1 MVLALVCGLL
11 GAPLRSETA
20 PHGITASSEAGPSL
34 EGDLELSIEPLGE
47 VDHTLCYAS
56 HCPNIIMVLSD
67 DHGYTDLG
75 NAVDKNVDTPHLDRM
90 VREGVRFTSGYTT
103 APQCVPSRAGLLS
116 GRDQNMFGLF
126 KNGANAGYGSD
137 TLPPRSEVMT
147 IAEHVHRLGY
157 ATGMSG
163 KWHLGC
169 NNNSKINPGGR
180 GFDEFF
186 SGTTGHFFTNVEAD
200 GSVMDGHKE
209 KVVSGGTKAS
219 SHTPRQR
226 LQYDDNN
233 RVDVTADFTEAFIE
247 RHAHHP
253 FFFYWAPYGPHQPML
268 ADGDHYLA
276 AMKIEPYKFMT
287 EVENDARRRGLA
299 MVKAIDTRVGS
310 IVDLLEKKHLD
321 DKTLLIFSS
330 DNGAPI
336 QLHYDKENDYRRM
349 MQPSRIPPGG
359 VYKGV
364 AYVGSE
370 NVPLRG
376 AKQSV
381 WEGGIKVPMLAYW
394 RGRIPAGLVVDE
406 TITTLDLTATM
417 AHAAGMTSRPGGHF
431 HGTSLLHRLL
441 GKSEAVDRGSDG
453 YKKHFYWI
461 GANGDHALRVGHW
474 KLRLCGE
481 QAFLFNITADP
492 SELVNRVD
500 ASPDWVAKMTEILQH
515 WLKRLPFKPPP
526 CDPIDHFVRK
536 AENVCP
542 SSNVDGRFRHRL
554 PYTDGGKEEATCWP
568 AQVLDWNNSM
578 MGLSKSWHFDK
589 SLPDSQPDD
598 EGRDDGDANK
608 VAPVSPEASDAVAAA
623 SSVVGQA
630 PLVTDPLTGA
640 AHVLDPLWNVD
651 PATTAAS
658 DAAAVAREEATAR
671 VTAANDAAVA
681 RNKEAE
687 EASKAAAAAEDVL
700 HEAAAT
706 PPAPVIATPPAP
718 VIATPPAP
726 VIATPPAPVI
736 DDAAV
741 AVSSA
746 AAASSA
752 AAEAASTS
760 GTAAT
765 TVGSCNNVCAPA
777 CTEACVATINA
788 GEKLAKSS
796 WAATPLKIPALT
808 GPAGDQATQSQEG
821 EESPASRPANW
832 GTGSAPAHGVGGPRT
847 EGQSASK
854 SSSL

>member
-20 PHGITASSEAGPSL
+20 PHGMTASSDAGPSL
-34 EGDLELSIEPLGE
+34 EEGFELSIEPLGE
-47 VDHTLCYAS
+47 VDHTLCFGS

-75 NAVDKNVDTPHLDRM
+75 KAVDKNVDTPNLDRM

-200 GSVMDGHKE
+200 GSVMNGHKE

-219 SHTPRQR
+219 SHSPRQR
-226 LQYDDNN
+226 LHYDDNN

-310 IVDLLEKKHLD
+310 IVDLLEKKNLD

-394 RGRIPAGLVVDE
+394 PSRIPPGLVVDE

-417 AHAAGMTSRPGGHF
+417 AHAAGMTERPGGHF

-441 GKSEAVDRGSDG
+441 GKSDAVDRGADG

-515 WLKRLPFKPPP
+515 WLRRLPFKAPP

-554 PYTDGGKEEATCWP
+554 PYTQDGPKEASCWP
-568 AQVLDWNNSM
+568 AEVLDWNNSM

-598 EGRDDGDANK
+598 EARDDGDEARDDGDADA

-623 SSVVGQA
+623 SSITNGA

-651 PATTAAS
+651 PVTTAAS

-671 VTAANDAAVA
+671 VKAASDAAVAANDAA
-681 RNKEAE
+681 
-687 EASKAAAAAEDVL
+687 SKASDEL
-700 HEAAAT
+700 HEAAAI
-706 PPAPVIATPPAP
+706 PPAPEVG
-718 VIATPPAP
+718 
-726 VIATPPAPVI
+726 
-736 DDAAV
+736 DA
-741 AVSSA
+741 A

-752 AAEAASTS
+752 AAASTAAAAAASTS

-765 TVGSCNNVCAPA
+765 AVGTCNNVCAPA

-788 GEKLAKSS
+788 GERLTKSS
-796 WAATPLKIPALT
+796 WAGTPLKIPALT
-808 GPAGDQATQSQEG
+808 GPAEVDQATEAQASRAGLPGG

-832 GTGSAPAHGVGGPRT
+832 GTGPAPPHGVGGPRT
-847 EGQSASK
+847 EGQSDA